1 MGCLTINSLLGG
13 WPTPLKNDG
22 VKVSSSVGWWHS
34 QLNGTVIIHSCSSHH
49 QAVMNV
55 RVLNGDAMGLPHKMA
70 GLEIDVI
77 SLLPILFYIV
87 IICYNI
93 KIQSLF
99 LQILPSK
106 ISFPLIFLF
115 WDMALGDGCNT
126 SQEMIRM
133 SLKLANMETELEPA
147 LVFACSFPCL
157 VAGRQSMT
165 TWTAPTSQNQLYYV
179 VILIASPGSWNH
191 V

>member
-1 MGCLTINSLLGG
+1 MGCLTINSLVGG
-13 WPTPLKNDG
+13 WPTPLKIDG

-55 RVLNGDAMGLPHKMA
+55 RVLNGDVMGLPHKMA

-87 IICYNI
+87 IIY
-93 KIQSLF
+93 KDSESF
-99 LQILPSK
+99 PADSPLQDLL
-106 ISFPLIFLF
+106 PLIFLF
-115 WDMALGDGCNT
+115 WDMALGDGCST
-126 SQEMIRM
+126 SQEMIWM
-133 SLKLANMETELEPA
+133 SLKPANMETELEPA
-147 LVFACSFPCL
+147 LVFACSFPSL